1 MARKLRRNLS
11 NNDEVDFFFCDKYL
25 KNNLKVNLKPAV
37 DIRKAKVN
45 IFQSIYG
52 DNIMIVQSATR
63 AHDDDIIRVWESS
76 VRATHHF
83 LTEEKIAEL
92 KIAIKDIYLPH
103 LAVFVTFDS
112 AGNMTGFLGCDKHR
126 LEMLFIS
133 QENRGQGTGKKLL
146 QYAIDTL
153 GITELDVNEQNPQA
167 IGFYQNM
174 GFKQYARSELDGEG
188 NPFPILH
195 MRLNKESA

>member
-1 MARKLRRNLS
+1 
-11 NNDEVDFFFCDKYL
+11 
-25 KNNLKVNLKPAV
+25 
-37 DIRKAKVN
+37 
-45 IFQSIYG
+45 
-52 DNIMIVQSATR
+52 MIVQSATR

-112 AGNMTGFLGCDKHR
+112 AGNMTGFLGYDKHR

-167 IGFYQNM
+167 IGFYQHM

>member
-11 NNDEVDFFFCDKYL
+11 NNDEVDFFCDKYL

-112 AGNMTGFLGCDKHR
+112 AGNMTGFSR
-126 LEMLFIS
+126 V
-133 QENRGQGTGKKLL
+133 R
-146 QYAIDTL
+146 
-153 GITELDVNEQNPQA
+153 
-167 IGFYQNM
+167 
-174 GFKQYARSELDGEG
+174 
-188 NPFPILH
+188 
-195 MRLNKESA
+195 